1 MTFKQP
7 GDVDNMTGEPDP
19 NYCAF
24 CGDGLYERGSS
35 GSPQRIG
42 EIFEAPSNDAVTQ
55 MQGSNQQKRE
65 ARKAFAVKIGVCP
78 DCLHDY
84 DLAPG
89 DLDNLSNKYDQISL
103 TYTELVPERDL
114 SK

>member
-1 MTFKQP
+1 
-7 GDVDNMTGEPDP
+7 MTGEPDP

-24 CGDGLYERGSS
+24 CGDGLYNRGPS
-35 GSPQRIG
+35 GNPQRIG
-42 EIFEAPSNDAVTQ
+42 EIFETLSNGAVTQ

-65 ARKAFAVKIGVCP
+65 ARQAFAVKIGVCP
-78 DCLHDY
+78 ECLNDN

-103 TYTELVPERDL
+103 TYTELVSERDL

>member
-1 MTFKQP
+1 
-7 GDVDNMTGEPDP
+7 MTGEPDP

-24 CGDGLYERGSS
+24 CGDGLYNSGSS
-35 GSPQRIG
+35 GNPQRVG
-42 EIFEAPSNDAVTQ
+42 EIFETLSNDAVTQ

-65 ARKAFAVKIGVCP
+65 ARQAFAVKIGVCP
-78 DCLHDY
+78 ECLNDY

-89 DLDNLSNKYDQISL
+89 DLDNLSNEYDQISL

>member
-35 GSPQRIG
+35 GSPQRVG
-42 EIFEAPSNDAVTQ
+42 EIFEIASSDAVAQ
-55 MQGSNQQKRE
+55 MQGSDQQKRD
-65 ARKAFAVKIGVCP
+65 ARQAFAIKIGVCP
-78 DCLHDY
+78 KCLNDY
-84 DLAPG
+84 GLSPG
-89 DLDNLSNKYDQISL
+89 DLDNLSNVYDQILL
-103 TYTELVPERDL
+103 TKTELAPEKDL

>member
-1 MTFKQP
+1 
-7 GDVDNMTGEPDP
+7 MTGEPDP

-24 CGDGLYERGSS
+24 CGDGLYERGPS
-35 GSPQRIG
+35 GKPQRVG
-42 EIFEAPSNDAVTQ
+42 ETFEIISNDAVNQ
-55 MQGSNQQKRE
+55 MEGNDQQKHD
-65 ARKAFAVKIGVCP
+65 ARQAFAVKIGVCSE
-78 DCLHDY
+78 CLNDY

-89 DLDNLSNKYDQISL
+89 DLDNLSNIYDQISL